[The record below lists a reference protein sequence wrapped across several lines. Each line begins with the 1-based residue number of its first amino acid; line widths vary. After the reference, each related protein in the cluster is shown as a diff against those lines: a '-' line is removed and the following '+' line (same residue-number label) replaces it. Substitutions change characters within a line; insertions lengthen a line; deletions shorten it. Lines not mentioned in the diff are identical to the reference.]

1 MRRSDCYTCLPEGE
15 KAVAV
20 ESGHGGG
27 TMEKESSKEPYVTPE
42 IEVIEIEASGIA
54 CNGSPGCGCGSIL

>member
-1 MRRSDCYTCLPEGE
+1 
-15 KAVAV
+15 
-20 ESGHGGG
+20 
-27 TMEKESSKEPYVTPE
+27 MEKESSKEPYVTPE